1 MIHEKILILMG
12 ENNWITRSMIDTG
25 LVDVCT
31 IYRDIHGISKLF
43 FKLEHR
49 LNSGNKSQWYNS
61 EWSEHVSDYN
71 VIILFDAFD
80 DSDIVEY
87 ICRKAPNTRLIIYY
101 YNMIKRVELLDR
113 IKTLDCEIWS
123 FDKNDAIK
131 YKLKYNPQFYFRKI
145 DFDGDVLRN
154 FDYKSDV
161 FFVGKDK
168 NRLSSLMNIDM
179 QLQNNGV
186 RTKFIVV
193 GDRQQ
198 RYTSKQKN
206 YLGKHISYAEC
217 IEYVKHT
224 KCIFDMVQKGQK
236 GMTLRVVEAMF
247 FNKKLITNND
257 NILYMDFYDSQNIY
271 VIGHDNRS
279 MSDFILQTRAKRSE
293 KFIHEYSFE
302 NWLNNFMNGEK

>member
-1 MIHEKILILMG
+1 MMNKKILILMG
-12 ENNWITRSMIDTG
+12 ENNWITRSMTDTG
-25 LVDVCT
+25 LVDVFT

-43 FKLEHR
+43 FKLRHC
-49 LNSGNKSQWYNS
+49 LNHSNKSQWYNP
-61 EWSEHVSDYN
+61 EWAVRVSDYKI
-71 VIILFDAFD
+71 IILFDAFD

-87 ICRKAPNTRLIIYY
+87 ICRKAPNARLIIYY
-101 YNMIKRVELLDR
+101 YNMIKRVELLDK
-113 IKTLDCEIWS
+113 IKALKCEIWS
-123 FDKNDAIK
+123 FDKNDVIK

-145 DFDGDVLRN
+145 DFDSDIIRD

-179 QLQNNGV
+179 QLKNSGIQ
-186 RTKFIVV
+186 TKFIVV
-193 GDRQQ
+193 GDRQHS
-198 RYTSKQKN
+198 YTNKQKRF
-206 YLGKHISYAEC
+206 LGRHISYAEC

-257 NILYMDFYDSQNIY
+257 NILYMDFYNSQNIY

-279 MSDFILQTRAKRSE
+279 MSDFILQTRARWPE